1 MLLVVSDNVGHCVG
15 YDPPVVLVVGAG
27 PGECSGL
34 LSPGHGRE
42 VPTQIIFFPAV
53 FIRKKY
59 SLSVV

>member
-1 MLLVVSDNVGHCVG
+1 MLLVVSDNVGDCVH
-15 YDPPVVLVVGAG
+15 YDLPVVRVVGAG

-42 VPTQIIFFPAV
+42 VPTQIIFSTAV